1 MARMFGRHPDDHTI
15 LLLAFP
21 ALGALAADPL
31 YSLVDTALVG
41 NLGTTEL
48 GAVALG
54 TTAFTASFWLFSFLA
69 YGVTPKV
76 ARALGQG
83 DERSAASTAVQ
94 AMFIAGVA
102 GVVLAAL
109 GSIFARP
116 IVTALGGDGETAVLA
131 TDYLRIRALAAP
143 FVLVAL
149 VGHGWLRGAQDTR
162 TPMLVAI
169 SGAVL
174 NAILDYL
181 LIYPAGLGV
190 SGAAIATVVS
200 QIIVAGWFV
209 GLLRPRLKAAPWRF
223 DRAAA
228 SSLLT
233 VGAELIVRTGSILA
247 ATTLATAL
255 SARMSDV
262 ALGAWQITFQIFLLL
277 SLMLDSV
284 AIAAQALVAAALGR
298 AEGKEASDLLTLHP
312 EEGPRRISN
321 RLLEWGLFAGF
332 VLGLILLLLRNVIAG
347 AFSNDPQ
354 VVAETADLIAWLG
367 LVQPLAAVAF
377 TFDGI
382 FIGALR
388 TRFLA
393 GSMAVSSAA
402 YVAVA
407 YAGYRAGWGTAALA
421 AGATLWMA
429 LRVLTT
435 SWLYLSPTWATQP
448 IRKRVRS
455 SFEEG
460 AASP

>member
-1 MARMFGRHPDDHTI
+1 MFGRHPDDRTI

-31 YSLVDTALVG
+31 YSLVDTALIG

-69 YGVTPKV
+69 YGLTPKV
-76 ARALGQG
+76 GRALGAG
-83 DERSAASTAVQ
+83 DVSTAASTAIQ
-94 AMFIAGVA
+94 AIFMAGAA
-102 GVVLAAL
+102 GAFLAAVGL
-109 GSIFARP
+109 LFASP
-116 IVTALGGDGETAVLA
+116 IIGALGGEGEMGSLAV
-131 TDYLRIRALAAP
+131 DYLRVRALAAP
-143 FVLVAL
+143 FVLAAL

-162 TPMLVAI
+162 TPMIVAI
-169 SGAVL
+169 TGAVL
-174 NAILDYL
+174 NAVLDYL

-190 SGAAIATVVS
+190 TGAAIATLIS
-200 QIIVAGWFV
+200 QIVVATWFLV
-209 GLLRPRLKAAPWRF
+209 LLRPRLAAAPWRLN
-223 DRAAA
+223 RKAAL
-228 SSLLT
+228 SLLT
-233 VGAELIVRTGSILA
+233 VGVELIIRTGSILA

-255 SARMSDV
+255 AARMSSV

-277 SLMLDSV
+277 SLMLDSI

-298 AEGKEASDLLTLHP
+298 SAREAAANDTTIGP
-312 EEGPRRISN
+312 VGGPRRISN
-321 RLLEWGLFAGF
+321 RMLEWGTAGGFILGIGLF
-332 VLGLILLLLRNVIAG
+332 LLRGVIAN
-347 AFSNDPQ
+347 AFSDDPA
-354 VVAETADLIAWLG
+354 VVSETADLIGWLG
-367 LVQPLAAVAF
+367 AIQPLAAVAF

-402 YVAVA
+402 FVAVA

-421 AGATLWMA
+421 AGATIWMA

-435 SWLYLSPTWATQP
+435 GWLYLRPDWAG
-448 IRKRVRS
+448 R
-455 SFEEG
+455 
-460 AASP
+460 AATSTP

>member
-1 MARMFGRHPDDHTI
+1 MKRMFGRHPDDRAI

-76 ARALGQG
+76 ARALGAG
-83 DERSAASTAVQ
+83 DARTAASTAIQ
-94 AMFIAGVA
+94 AMFIAGLA
-102 GVVLAAL
+102 GTILAVLGL
-109 GSIFARP
+109 LFARP
-116 IVTALGGDGETAVLA
+116 IIGALGGEGEMATLAV
-131 TDYLRIRALAAP
+131 DYLQIRAVAAP
-143 FVLVAL
+143 FVLAAL

-169 SGAVL
+169 AGAML
-174 NAILDYL
+174 NAVLDYL

-190 SGAAIATVVS
+190 NGAAIATLVS
-200 QIIVAGWFV
+200 QVTVAAWFLL
-209 GLLRPRLKAAPWRF
+209 LLRPRLRAAPWRV
-223 DRAAA
+223 DRTAAL
-228 SSLLT
+228 SLLA

-255 SARMSDV
+255 AARMSEV
-262 ALGAWQITFQIFLLL
+262 ALGAWQITFQLFLLL

-298 AEGKEASDLLTLHP
+298 QSGKGDDELEGRGP
-312 EEGPRRISN
+312 VEGPRRIST
-321 RLLEWGLFAGF
+321 RLLEWGLAAGV
-332 VLGLILLLLRNVIAG
+332 VLGAVLFLLRGTIAG
-347 AFSNDPQ
+347 AFSDDPRVTQ
-354 VVAETADLIAWLG
+354 EAANLIGWLG
-367 LVQPLAAVAF
+367 AIQPLAAIAF

-393 GSMAVSSAA
+393 GSMALSSAA
-402 YVAVA
+402 FVGVA

-429 LRVLTT
+429 LRVATT
-435 SWLYLSPTWATQP
+435 GWLYSRPSWAGEQ
-448 IRKRVRS
+448 
-455 SFEEG
+455 
-460 AASP
+460 AAPNA

>member
-1 MARMFGRHPDDHTI
+1 MFRRHPDDRSI
-15 LLLAFP
+15 LLLVFP

-41 NLGTTEL
+41 NLGTSEL

-76 ARALGQG
+76 ARALGEG
-83 DERSAASTAVQ
+83 DERSAASTAIQ
-94 AMFIAGVA
+94 AIFIALIAGVM
-102 GVVLAAL
+102 LAVL
-109 GSIFARP
+109 GSIFAGP
-116 IVTALGGDGETAVLA
+116 IVTALGGEGETAQLA
-131 TDYLRIRALAAP
+131 TGYLRIRAIAAP

-149 VGHGWLRGAQDTR
+149 VGHGWLRGEQDTR

-169 SGAVL
+169 TGAVL
-174 NAILDYL
+174 NAVLDYV

-190 SGAAIATVVS
+190 AGAAIATVVS
-200 QIIVAGWFV
+200 QTVVAVWFMA
-209 GLLRPRLKAAPWRF
+209 LLRPRLRAAPWKL
-223 DRAAA
+223 DGVAAR
-228 SSLLT
+228 SLLT

-255 SARMSDV
+255 AARMSDV
-262 ALGAWQITFQIFLLL
+262 ALAAWQITFQIFLLL

-298 AEGKEASDLLTLHP
+298 AAGAEPSDLMELQPQT
-312 EEGPRRISN
+312 GPRRISN
-321 RLLEWGLFAGF
+321 RLLEWGVLAGF
-332 VLGLILLLLRNVIAG
+332 LLGLTLFLLRNLIAG
-347 AFSNDPQ
+347 AFTDDPR
-354 VVAETADLIAWLG
+354 VESETANLIAWLG
-367 LVQPLAAVAF
+367 AIQPLAAIAF

-393 GSMAVSSAA
+393 GSMALSSAA
-402 YVAVA
+402 FVAVA
-407 YAGYRAGWGTAALA
+407 YAGYRSGWGTASLA

-435 SWLYLSPTWATQP
+435 SWLYLRPDWAGKPAPATASQ
-448 IRKRVRS
+448 
-455 SFEEG
+455 
-460 AASP
+460 AAR

>member
-1 MARMFGRHPDDHTI
+1 MTEGTATRRRFGRHPDDRTI

-31 YSLVDTALVG
+31 YSLVDTALIG

-76 ARALGQG
+76 ARALGAG
-83 DERSAASTAVQ
+83 DESSAASTAIQ
-94 AMFIAGVA
+94 AIFIA
-102 GVVLAAL
+102 LAAGILLALL
-109 GSIFARP
+109 GVLFAAP
-116 IVTALGGDGETAVLA
+116 IISALGGEGEMASLA

-143 FVLVAL
+143 FVLAAL

-162 TPMLVAI
+162 TPMIVAI

-174 NAILDYL
+174 NAVLDYL

-190 SGAAIATVVS
+190 TGAAIATLVS
-200 QIIVAGWFV
+200 QIVVAGWFLV
-209 GLLRPRLKAAPWRF
+209 LLRRRLAAAPWRIN
-223 DRAAA
+223 RASAL
-228 SSLLT
+228 SLLT
-233 VGAELIVRTGSILA
+233 VGIELIIRTGSILA

-255 SARMSDV
+255 AARMGPV

-277 SLMLDSV
+277 SLMLDSI

-298 AEGKEASDLLTLHP
+298 TADELEGSP
-312 EEGPRRISN
+312 EGTGPISGPRRISN
-321 RLLEWGLFAGF
+321 RLLEWGIAGGF
-332 VLGLILLLLRNVIAG
+332 VLGLALFLLRSVIAG
-347 AFSNDPQ
+347 AFSDDPA
-354 VVAETADLIAWLG
+354 VVQETADLIGWLG
-367 LVQPLAAVAF
+367 AIQPLAAVAF

-393 GSMAVSSAA
+393 GSMAMSSAA
-402 YVAVA
+402 FVLVA
-407 YAGYRAGWGTAALA
+407 YTGYRAGWGTAALA
-421 AGATLWMA
+421 AGATVWMA

-435 SWLYLSPTWATQP
+435 GWLYLRPDWAG
-448 IRKRVRS
+448 KK
-455 SFEEG
+455 
-460 AASP
+460 AAAR

>member
-1 MARMFGRHPDDHTI
+1 MTGPTHKRQTFGRHPDDRTI

-69 YGVTPKV
+69 YGLTPKV
-76 ARALGQG
+76 ARALGAG
-83 DERSAASTAVQ
+83 DTSAAASTAIQ
-94 AMFIAGVA
+94 AIFIAGAA
-102 GVVLAAL
+102 GTVLALL
-109 GSIFARP
+109 GLVFAGP
-116 IVTALGGDGETAVLA
+116 IIGALGGDGEMASLA
-131 TDYLRIRALAAP
+131 TRYLRIRAVAAP
-143 FVLVAL
+143 FVLAAL

-162 TPMLVAI
+162 TPMIVAI

-174 NAILDYL
+174 NAVLDYL

-190 SGAAIATVVS
+190 TGAAIATLVS
-200 QIIVAGWFV
+200 QIVVAGWFLV
-209 GLLRPRLKAAPWRF
+209 LLRPRLAAAPWRINKT
-223 DRAAA
+223 AAL
-228 SSLLT
+228 SLLT
-233 VGAELIVRTGSILA
+233 VGIELIIRTGSILA
-247 ATTLATAL
+247 ATTFATAL
-255 SARMSDV
+255 AARMSPV

-298 AEGKEASDLLTLHP
+298 TADGLERSDEP
-312 EEGPRRISN
+312 FGPVSGPRRISN
-321 RLLEWGLFAGF
+321 RLLEWGIAGGL
-332 VLGLILLLLRNVIAG
+332 VLGLTLFLLRGVIAG
-347 AFSNDPQ
+347 AFSDDPA
-354 VVAETADLIAWLG
+354 VVRETADLIGWLG
-367 LVQPLAAVAF
+367 ALQPLAAVAF

-393 GSMAVSSAA
+393 GSMAMSSAA
-402 YVAVA
+402 FVLVTYT
-407 YAGYRAGWGTAALA
+407 GYRAGWGTAAIA
-421 AGATLWMA
+421 AGATVWMA

-435 SWLYLSPTWATQP
+435 GWLYMRPNWAGKMAP
-448 IRKRVRS
+448 VAR
-455 SFEEG
+455 
-460 AASP
+460 